1 LVLTVGQNAQRESV
15 ACSHIE
21 VYLKASPNVAEDG
34 AADLG
39 SYDETI
45 EPDCLQT

>member
-1 LVLTVGQNAQRESV
+1 LVLTVGQKAQIESV

-34 AADLG
+34 TGDLE

-45 EPDCLQT
+45 DPECLQT

>member
-1 LVLTVGQNAQRESV
+1 VGLSGEIESV

-34 AADLG
+34 TGDLE

-45 EPDCLQT
+45 NPECLQT